1 MIHPFTTSQLH
12 SYILPI
18 LQGHFQLAKFR
29 LPTNG
34 NLDNPQPKP
43 STVGD
48 VPMEGNKDEVEVD
61 YVVISRRSRDRAGL
75 RYQRRGI
82 DDKGFVANF
91 VETEAIVRLEVC
103 LSHAFMPYYNS
114 QSPATRKGKC
124 FLIRTNPRFKCL
136 VSLLFYHIA

>member
-1 MIHPFTTSQLH
+1 LIYSFTNSQLH
-12 SYILPI
+12 CYILPI

-29 LPTNG
+29 LPTSDH
-34 NLDNPQPKP
+34 LSTPKENP
-43 STVGD
+43 SAIGD
-48 VPMEGNKDEVEVD
+48 GPLEDSEDEVEVD

-103 LSHAFMPYYNS
+103 LSLDFIP
-114 QSPATRKGKC
+114 
-124 FLIRTNPRFKCL
+124 
-136 VSLLFYHIA
+136 